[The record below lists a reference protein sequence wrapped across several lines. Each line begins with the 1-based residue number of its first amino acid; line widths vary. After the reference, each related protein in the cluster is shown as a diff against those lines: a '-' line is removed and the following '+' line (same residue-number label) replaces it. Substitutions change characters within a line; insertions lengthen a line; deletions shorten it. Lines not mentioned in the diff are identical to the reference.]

1 MLARIPEPELMLGI
15 VQCEVYNQEF
25 ADDPRILEEFLET
38 YNQYIGITTGTV
50 VDLGSGTCNF
60 VIALCKMHPALSV
73 TCYEASSAMIEIAQR
88 NIAQAGLEN
97 QINLIQDDFFN
108 AQGQFDL
115 VIANRVL
122 HHVNDTVGFWNLIDR
137 LGKNILVCDLGRPNT
152 LEFLIHP
159 LSEDAIN
166 SLKAEY
172 TLEEV
177 QDQINDYN
185 YSLVKKTL
193 MLDLYRLTVFT
204 KKDK

>member
-1 MLARIPEPELMLGI
+1 MLARIPEPELMLGT

-25 ADDPRILEEFLET
+25 VYDPHILDEFLET
-38 YNQYIGITTGTV
+38 YNQHIGITKGSII
-50 VDLGSGTCNF
+50 DLGSGTCNF
-60 VIALCKMHPALSV
+60 VIALCKIHPALSV

-97 QINLIQDDFFN
+97 QIILIQDDFFN

-122 HHVNDTVGFWNLIDR
+122 HHVNDTIGFWNLIDG
-137 LGKNILVCDLGRPNT
+137 LGKNVLVCDLGRPNT
-152 LEFLIHP
+152 LEFLNHP
-159 LSEDAIN
+159 FSEDAVN
-166 SLKAEY
+166 SLKSAY

>member
-25 ADDPRILEEFLET
+25 VDDPHILEEFLET
-38 YNQYIGITTGTV
+38 YNQYIGITKGTV
-50 VDLGSGTCNF
+50 VDLGSGTGHF
-60 VIALCKMHPALSV
+60 VIALCKMYPELSV

-88 NIAQAGLEN
+88 NITQAGLGN

-137 LGKNILVCDLGRPNT
+137 LGKNVLVCDLGRPDT
-152 LEFLIHP
+152 LEFLNHEF
-159 LSEDAIN
+159 SEDAVN
-166 SLKAEY
+166 SLKSAY

-177 QDQINDYN
+177 QDQLNDYN
-185 YSLVKKTL
+185 YSLVKKDL
-193 MLDLYRLTVFT
+193 MLNLYRLTVFT

>member
-1 MLARIPEPELMLGI
+1 
-15 VQCEVYNQEF
+15 
-25 ADDPRILEEFLET
+25 
-38 YNQYIGITTGTV
+38 
-50 VDLGSGTCNF
+50 
-60 VIALCKMHPALSV
+60 MHPALSV

-88 NIAQAGLEN
+88 NITQAGLEN
-97 QINLIQDDFFN
+97 QIKLIQDDFFN

-137 LGKNILVCDLGRPNT
+137 LGKNALVCDLGRPAT
-152 LEFLIHP
+152 LEFLNHEF
-159 LSEDAIN
+159 SEDAVN
-166 SLKAEY
+166 SLKSAY

-185 YSLVKKTL
+185 YSVVKKTL

-204 KKDK
+204 KTDK

>member
-1 MLARIPEPELMLGI
+1 MFARIPEPELMLGT

-25 ADDPRILEEFLET
+25 VYDPHILEEFLET
-38 YNQYIGITTGTV
+38 YNQYIGITTGTF

-137 LGKNILVCDLGRPNT
+137 LGKNVLVCDLGRPNT
-152 LEFLIHP
+152 VEFLNHTF
-159 LSEDAIN
+159 SEDAVN
-166 SLKAEY
+166 SLKSAY

-177 QDQINDYN
+177 QDQIKDYN
-185 YSLVKKTL
+185 YSVVKKAL

>member
-25 ADDPRILEEFLET
+25 ADDPHILEEFLET
-38 YNQYIGITTGTV
+38 YNQYIGITKGTV
-50 VDLGSGTCNF
+50 VDLGSGTGHF
-60 VIALCKMHPALSV
+60 VIALCKMYPELSV

-88 NIAQAGLEN
+88 NITQAGLGN

-137 LGKNILVCDLGRPNT
+137 LGKNVLVCDLGRPAT
-152 LEFLIHP
+152 LEFLNHEF
-159 LSEDAIN
+159 SEDAVN
-166 SLKAEY
+166 SLKSAY

-185 YSLVKKTL
+185 YSLVKKDL

-204 KKDK
+204 KTDK

>member
-1 MLARIPEPELMLGI
+1 MLVRIPEPELMLALD
-15 VQCEVYNQEF
+15 QCELYNQEF
-25 ADDPRILEEFLET
+25 VDDPHILEEFLET
-38 YNQYIGITTGTV
+38 YNQYIGITKGTV
-50 VDLGSGTCNF
+50 VDLGSGTGHF
-60 VIALCKMHPALSV
+60 VIALCKMYPELSV
-73 TCYEASSAMIEIAQR
+73 TCYEASSAMIEIAKR
-88 NIAQAGLEN
+88 NITQAGLGN

-137 LGKNILVCDLGRPNT
+137 LGKNILVCDLGRPAT
-152 LEFLIHP
+152 LEFLNHEF
-159 LSEDAIN
+159 SEDAVN
-166 SLKAEY
+166 SLKSAY

-185 YSLVKKTL
+185 HSLVKKDL

>member
-1 MLARIPEPELMLGI
+1 MFARIPEPELMLGT

-25 ADDPRILEEFLET
+25 VYDPHILEEFLET
-38 YNQYIGITTGTV
+38 YNQYIGITTGTF

-137 LGKNILVCDLGRPNT
+137 LGKNVLVCDLGRPNT
-152 LEFLIHP
+152 VEFLNHTF
-159 LSEDAIN
+159 SEDAVN
-166 SLKAEY
+166 SLKSAY

-177 QDQINDYN
+177 QDQIKDYN
-185 YSLVKKTL
+185 YSVVKKAL

-204 KKDK
+204 KTDK

>member
-1 MLARIPEPELMLGI
+1 MLTRIPEPELMLGT

-25 ADDPRILEEFLET
+25 VYDPHILEEFLET
-38 YNQYIGITTGTV
+38 YNQHIGITKGSII
-50 VDLGSGTCNF
+50 DLGSGTCNF
-60 VIALCKMHPALSV
+60 VIALCKIHPALSV

-122 HHVNDTVGFWNLIDR
+122 HHVNDTMGFWNLIDR
-137 LGKNILVCDLGRPNT
+137 LGKNVLVCDLGRPNT
-152 LEFLIHP
+152 LEFLNHP
-159 LSEDAIN
+159 FSEDAVN
-166 SLKAEY
+166 SLKSAY

-193 MLDLYRLTVFT
+193 MLDLYRFIVFT
-204 KKDK
+204 KTDK